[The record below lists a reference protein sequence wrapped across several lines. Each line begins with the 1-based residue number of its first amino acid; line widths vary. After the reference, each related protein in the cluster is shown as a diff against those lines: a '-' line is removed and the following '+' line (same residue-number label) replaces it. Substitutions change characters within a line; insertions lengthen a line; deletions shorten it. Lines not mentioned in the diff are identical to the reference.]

1 MPARHGNWP
10 LLNQASDPVVG
21 DPAGLTDLIGY
32 YTEMAETITSEARM
46 LQSIADGDTS
56 QAAGQSADAIRK
68 RSGEVA
74 KSLTQ
79 TAGRYEAVRDAL
91 TTYAPELDIALDE
104 SRKALLE
111 AQTADDQRGSSSAM
125 PDPSANRADDAPPM
139 TDEEN
144 AAVHAR
150 TTAMTSASDSA
161 GSAIRRLSGALSAL
175 NTAGA
180 AAAGVI
186 KESFNDGL
194 VDTTAYKIRQWF
206 IKILKVLVKV
216 LMWIGIALAV
226 IAFFIPGLGAL
237 ALAAAAV
244 AVVAVAATTALAAM
258 GEGSWLDVIMA
269 VVGVVLI
276 GVGAVVSKIVQTGQ
290 KLALQTTANAGKV
303 TGAAK
308 NFNGVDRLAS
318 GLKIPKVA
326 EMTAQ
331 IRAVKLE
338 QLAIGRAN
346 PGAMPGS
353 LAKINAMNSSLK
365 NMKVQSLEKVAKIG
379 DDFKLKP
386 QFWNI
391 KHPDYLKNDFAKFKD
406 LKGNFSVIN
415 VLSVDRVV
423 KYNTLRSTMQQSLGL
438 TAKATPAW
446 QYFNGGRIIFGGIN
460 NIYKLTAVPTGF
472 LTDTS
477 RWAALEQAKLD
488 LTTAKPA

>member
-1 MPARHGNWP
+1 MPARTGNWQ
-10 LLNQASDPVVG
+10 LLNQGSDPVAG
-21 DPAGLTDLIGY
+21 DPHALADLIGY
-32 YTEMAETITSEARM
+32 YTEMAETITSEARL
-46 LQSIADGDTS
+46 LQSVADGDAS
-56 QAAGQSADAIRK
+56 QAAGESADAIRK

-74 KSLTQ
+74 KSLNQ

-91 TTYAPELDIALDE
+91 TRYAPELDIARDE
-104 SRKALLE
+104 SLKALQE
-111 AQTADDQRGSSSAM
+111 AQVADDQRGSSSAM
-125 PDPSANRADDAPPM
+125 PDPSANRPEDAPPM
-139 TDEEN
+139 TEEEN

-161 GSAIRRLSGALSAL
+161 GSAIRRLSGALAAL
-175 NTAGA
+175 NAAGS

-186 KESFNDGL
+186 KESFDDGL

-226 IAFFIPGLGAL
+226 LAFFIPGLGAL

-290 KLALQTTANAGKV
+290 KLALQTTANAGKI

-308 NFNGVDRLAS
+308 GAS

-326 EMTAQ
+326 EMTAKV
-331 IRAVKLE
+331 RVAKLE
-338 QLAIGRAN
+338 MLAIAKAN
-346 PGAMPGS
+346 PALKGS
-353 LAKINAMNSSLK
+353 ALTKINAMNGNLK
-365 NMKVQSLEKVAKIG
+365 NLKVESLEKVAKIG

-406 LKGNFSVIN
+406 LKGNFTVNN
-415 VLSVDRVV
+415 VLSIDRVV
-423 KYNTLRSTMQQSLGL
+423 KYNTLRTTMQESLGL
-438 TAKATPAW
+438 AAKATPTW
-446 QYFNGGRIIFGGIN
+446 QYFNGGRIIFGGLN